1 MSISSDPGP
10 LVLDRPDDVRKVRD
24 ALDRA
29 AYDYEH
35 VSDRIATRR
44 SIKLSPGPRDLPR
57 LLRRTHDG
65 DPQATLIRLF
75 LVGVPVP
82 LEAFR
87 RAVAPMDPRQ
97 WAALGLVEIE
107 ADAVRR
113 LVVLTP
119 FGPFLLVHDPAST
132 EGYPRPDHVMGISS
146 TTVAFAA
153 MLVRPPAQ
161 RTLDLGTGNGYLALL
176 AAEHS
181 RGVLAT
187 DVNPRAV
194 AMARFNAMLNR
205 AENLETAQGS
215 LYEPAG
221 DQRFDLIASNPPFV
235 VSPQEGLMYRDS
247 GLHGD
252 AICERVVRGAPG
264 HLAEGGFAQVICNW
278 VRIAGQDWVERLSGW
293 FEGSDCDVWIVHS
306 FSEEPGEYAQHWLG
320 QPGPTP
326 PHEFAEAFERW
337 MDYYERNRIEA
348 VDAGFINLRRRSG
361 GRNWVRIDRDRNP
374 DPYTGA
380 VILRGF
386 VAADLVERIQDDGAL
401 LAMTL
406 RCRPDLTVSQR
417 LQPSESGWSVA
428 GAECTLDAGLRF
440 EGDFNPA
447 VFHFL
452 TLCRGDLPVS
462 GVLEQTAARLGQDAD
477 EIRREC
483 LDTVRSLTIQGFLW
497 PADWPLE
504 PWREG
509 NPGEA
514 RPS

>member
-1 MSISSDPGP
+1 MLISSNCVP
-10 LVLDRPDDVRKVRD
+10 LTLDRPDDVRRVRD
-24 ALDRA
+24 VLDRVG
-29 AYDYEH
+29 YDYKH

-44 SIKLSPGPRDLPR
+44 SIKLSPGPSDRPR
-57 LLRRTHDG
+57 LLRRTRDG

-75 LVGVPVP
+75 LLGVPVP
-82 LEAFR
+82 FEAFR
-87 RAVAPMDPRQ
+87 RAVAPLDPRH

-107 ADAVRR
+107 TDAVRR
-113 LVVLTP
+113 RVVLTP
-119 FGPFLLVHDPAST
+119 FERFILTHDPDSAD
-132 EGYPRPDHVMGISS
+132 GHPCHDHVMGIST

-153 MLVRPPAQ
+153 MLVRPPAE
-161 RTLDLGTGNGYLALL
+161 RTLDLGTGNGYLALR

-187 DVNPRAV
+187 DVNPRAIT
-194 AMARFNAMLNR
+194 MARFNAMLNR

-247 GLHGD
+247 GLQGD
-252 AICERVVRGAPG
+252 AICERVLRGAPG

-293 FEGSDCDVWIVHS
+293 FDGSNCDVWIVHS
-306 FSEEPGEYAQHWLG
+306 YSEEPGAYAQHWLG
-320 QPGPTP
+320 QPGPTSP
-326 PHEFAEAFERW
+326 QEFAEAFERW

-348 VDAGFINLRRRSG
+348 VDAGFINLRRRTGSP
-361 GRNWVRIDRDRNP
+361 NWVRIDRDHNP

-386 VAADLVERIQDDGAL
+386 AAGDVVERIQDDGAL

-406 RCRPDLTVSQR
+406 RCRPDLTLSQR
-417 LQPSESGWSVA
+417 LRPSESGWSVT
-428 GAECTLDAGLRF
+428 GTECTLDGGLRF
-440 EGDFNPA
+440 EGDFNLA
-447 VFHFL
+447 VFHLL
-452 TLCRGDLPVS
+452 TLCRGELPVS
-462 GVLEQTAARLGQDAD
+462 GVLEQAAARLGRDLD

-483 LDTVRSLTIQGFLW
+483 LDTLRSLTIQGFLW
-497 PADWPLE
+497 PADSPLE
-504 PWREG
+504 PWSQG
-509 NPGEA
+509 NSGES
-514 RPS
+514 RLT